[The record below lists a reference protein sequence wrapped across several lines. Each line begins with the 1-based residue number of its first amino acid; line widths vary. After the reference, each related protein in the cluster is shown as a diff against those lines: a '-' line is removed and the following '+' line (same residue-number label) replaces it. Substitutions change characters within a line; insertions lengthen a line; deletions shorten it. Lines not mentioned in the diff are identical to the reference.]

1 MNYNLEDIL
10 KHFDIEDISEAY
22 GNGHINDTYII
33 QSTPKYILQRINTE
47 VFKNPEQLMNNIKNV
62 TEFLHEKIKNNGGDP
77 TRETLTLV
85 NTTDNKLFYKNDDG
99 NYFRMYKFIDNSK
112 SYELVENE
120 KQFYNAAKAFGKFQ
134 KMLADFSAE
143 NLFEVIP
150 NFHNT
155 RKRFEDFKIAVEND
169 KVGRAKDIQAE
180 IKFALER
187 EKYVD
192 IVVELLDSGAIPL
205 RVTHNDTKLNNVLLD
220 DKTGEGICVI
230 DLDTVMPG
238 SLLYDFGDALRF
250 GASTG
255 SEDEKDLDKIWF
267 DLDLF
272 KAFTNG
278 FLQETGSTITKKEL
292 ELLPFSAI
300 LMTYECG
307 IRFLSDYLNGDTYF
321 KTEREG
327 QNLDRTRTQFKLI
340 SDMENKFD
348 EMKIIVEKCGGI
360 V

>member
-1 MNYNLEDIL
+1 
-10 KHFDIEDISEAY
+10 
-22 GNGHINDTYII
+22 
-33 QSTPKYILQRINTE
+33 
-47 VFKNPEQLMNNIKNV
+47 
-62 TEFLHEKIKNNGGDP
+62 
-77 TRETLTLV
+77 
-85 NTTDNKLFYKNDDG
+85 
-99 NYFRMYKFIDNSK
+99 
-112 SYELVENE
+112 
-120 KQFYNAAKAFGKFQ
+120 
-134 KMLADFSAE
+134 
-143 NLFEVIP
+143 
-150 NFHNT
+150 
-155 RKRFEDFKIAVEND
+155 
-169 KVGRAKDIQAE
+169 
-180 IKFALER
+180 
-187 EKYVD
+187 
-192 IVVELLDSGAIPL
+192 
-205 RVTHNDTKLNNVLLD
+205 
-220 DKTGEGICVI
+220 
-230 DLDTVMPG
+230 MPG

-255 SEDEKDLDKIWF
+255 SEDEKDLDKVWF

-360 V
+360 VWKKEYNMGWH